1 MIVSRKMLFPE
12 KHHLIR
18 TQEMYTSLRERQ
30 QTAFTLH
37 DFLQVTI
44 CAMVWKVTRNACGVN
59 AKVLL
64 WL

>member
-1 MIVSRKMLFPE
+1 MLFPE
-12 KHHLIR
+12 KYHLIR

-30 QTAFTLH
+30 QTAFTLC

-44 CAMVWKVTRNACGVN
+44 CVMVWKVTCNACGVN
-59 AKVLL
+59 AKALM